1 MAVGIFLNFEKL
13 SIKIIENEIAQM
25 TNDNIGATF
34 DGISEVDDLKFEHNL
49 YHGSIAATFI
59 VNLYETTLNT
69 ILGRRLECTETEIFK
84 TSHDVKLQLI
94 CTMFQVDIAE
104 IKGENSYSFLRSILR
119 LRNDI
124 THFKSNAVA
133 EGHFITTDAKVPMGT
148 SKDTLS
154 VQFTKNYMEQHYNGI
169 LNLLELIC
177 KKCGLVLFKDCL
189 VIDCDGRDCA
199 CEFVLTQQAYDER
212 NQDEY
217 QSPI

>member
-25 TNDNIGATF
+25 TNDNIGAVF
-34 DGISEVDDLKFEHNL
+34 DEISEVDDVKFEHNL

-94 CTMFQVDIAE
+94 CTMFHVDIAE
-104 IKGENSYSFLRSILR
+104 IKGDNSYSFLRSILR

-148 SKDTLS
+148 SKDALS
-154 VQFTKNYMEQHYNGI
+154 VQFTKNYMEQHYNGV
-169 LNLLELIC
+169 LNLLVLIC
-177 KKCGLVLFKDCL
+177 KKCGLVIFKDCL
-189 VIDCDGRDCA
+189 VIDCDGRDSA
-199 CEFVLTQQAYDER
+199 CEFVITQQAYDER
-212 NQDEY
+212 DRDEY
-217 QSPI
+217 QKTD